1 MTNEVIIRDLSNASS
16 REMAEKVIEILN
28 TRKARNVKLL
38 RVEDQTV
45 ISDYFVICSAT
56 SNTQVKSLSAE
67 IEYKMG
73 LCAVDPLHLD
83 GYSEGQW
90 TVIDYG
96 AVMVHVFHEEARQ
109 FYKLEKLWADSEEVD
124 ISTLLTE
131 D

>member
-1 MTNEVIIRDLSNASS
+1 MTNEVIIRDLSNATS

-56 SNTQVKSLSAE
+56 SNTQVKSLAAE

-90 TVIDYG
+90 AVIDYG
-96 AVMVHVFHEEARQ
+96 SVMVHVFHEEARQ

-124 ISTLLTE
+124 ISALFDE
-131 D
+131 G

>member
-1 MTNEVIIRDLSNASS
+1 MTNEVVIRDLSDATS

-28 TRKARNVKLL
+28 TRKAHNVKLL
-38 RVEDQTV
+38 RVEDRTV

-56 SNTQVKSLSAE
+56 SNTQVKSLAAE

-73 LCAVDPLHLD
+73 LCNVDPLHLD

-90 TVIDYG
+90 SVIDYG
-96 AVMVHVFHEEARQ
+96 AVMVHVFLEEARQ
-109 FYKLEKLWADSEEVD
+109 FYKLEKLWADAEEVD
-124 ISTLLTE
+124 ISALFTE

>member
-1 MTNEVIIRDLSNASS
+1 MTNEVVICDLSNASS
-16 REMAEKVIEILN
+16 REMADKVLEILN
-28 TRKARNVKLL
+28 TRKAHNVKLL

-56 SNTQVKSLSAE
+56 SNTQVKSLAAE

-109 FYKLEKLWADSEEVD
+109 FYKLEKLWADAEEID
-124 ISTLLTE
+124 ISALFDE
-131 D
+131 A

>member
-1 MTNEVIIRDLSNASS
+1 MTNEVIIRDLSNATS

-28 TRKARNVKLL
+28 TRKAHNVKLL

-56 SNTQVKSLSAE
+56 SNTQVKSLAAE

-90 TVIDYG
+90 AVIDYG
-96 AVMVHVFHEEARQ
+96 SVMVHVFLEEARQ

-124 ISTLLTE
+124 ISALFTE
-131 D
+131 N

>member
-1 MTNEVIIRDLSNASS
+1 MTNEVIICDLSNATS

-28 TRKARNVKLL
+28 TRKAHNVKLL

-56 SNTQVKSLSAE
+56 SNTQVKSLAAE

-83 GYSEGQW
+83 GYSEGHW
-90 TVIDYG
+90 AVIDYG
-96 AVMVHVFHEEARQ
+96 AVMVHIFLEEARQ
-109 FYKLEKLWADSEEVD
+109 FYKLEKLWAEAEEID
-124 ISTLLTE
+124 ISALFDE
-131 D
+131 A

>member
-1 MTNEVIIRDLSNASS
+1 MTNEVIIRDLSNATS

-28 TRKARNVKLL
+28 TRKAHNVKLL

-56 SNTQVKSLSAE
+56 SNTQVKSLAAE

-73 LCAVDPLHLD
+73 LCSVDPLHLD

-90 TVIDYG
+90 AVIDYG
-96 AVMVHVFHEEARQ
+96 SVMVHVFLEEARQ

-124 ISTLLTE
+124 ISTLFAE

>member
-1 MTNEVIIRDLSNASS
+1 MTNEVIIRDLSDATS

-28 TRKARNVKLL
+28 TRKAHNVKLL

-56 SNTQVKSLSAE
+56 SNTQVKSLAAE

-90 TVIDYG
+90 AVIDYG
-96 AVMVHVFHEEARQ
+96 SVMVHVFLEEARQ

-124 ISTLLTE
+124 ISALFAE
-131 D
+131 N

>member
-1 MTNEVIIRDLSNASS
+1 MTNEVVIRDLSNATS

-28 TRKARNVKLL
+28 TRKAHNVKLL

-56 SNTQVKSLSAE
+56 SNTQVKSLAAE

-90 TVIDYG
+90 AVIDYG

-124 ISTLLTE
+124 ISALFVE

>member
-1 MTNEVIIRDLSNASS
+1 MTNEVIIRDLSNGSS

-28 TRKARNVKLL
+28 TRKAHNVKLL
-38 RVEDQTV
+38 RVEDRTV

-56 SNTQVKSLSAE
+56 SNTQVKSLAAE

-73 LCAVDPLHLD
+73 LCNVDPLHLD

-90 TVIDYG
+90 SVIDYG
-96 AVMVHVFHEEARQ
+96 AVMVHVFLEEARQ
-109 FYKLEKLWADSEEVD
+109 FYKLEKLWADAEEVD
-124 ISTLLTE
+124 ISALFTE